1 MRSLRY
7 LAAAASRMRAICAPD
22 INLAIGMIRRSD
34 EVKKRSLA
42 RPGATREN
50 HEFAVLHFQ

>member
-7 LAAAASRMRAICAPD
+7 LAAAASRMRVICAPD
-22 INLAIGMIRRSD
+22 INLAIVGMIRRSD

-42 RPGATREN
+42 
-50 HEFAVLHFQ
+50 